1 MDASFPSVTIAE
13 VPEMFG
19 EGIVLLDVRED
30 DEWDKGHAP
39 GALHIP
45 LVDVP
50 ARLDDIDI
58 DADIFVI
65 CRNGGRSRVASEY
78 LVSLGYEVTNVNG
91 GMVAWASAGRVLID
105 NDGAQGDI

>member
-13 VPEMFG
+13 VPETFG

-105 NDGAQGDI
+105 NYGAQGDI